1 MMHLLRHQ
9 SRITIERIGLV
20 RSHGQTAECRVSDFT
35 DEGFRLETEDFSVQV
50 GEVIHLTCAL
60 DAQKD
65 IECRV
70 AVTHVQRSAF
80 GAQIVKMSTA
90 DRARLCRFIED
101 VVTANIT
108 GTVVLPHESEPQRTP
123 RITAHPVSQL
133 VPILCLCGVI
143 LLVSAITPAI
153 KYTLQHSAV
162 NFLDLAASRVVI
174 GFLFLAGIT
183 VCFDLQ
189 GLRSLTSREI
199 GKLTLL
205 GMLGVGGYPIA
216 AWGLVYTSVTHFAM
230 IYSLL
235 PTFTALISI
244 ARGKDHAN
252 VGTVTGLLMS
262 WAGCLLAVL
271 ASPTASG
278 SGWGMGD
285 VLILLFTLM
294 MSCYLVVSPST
305 IKRVG
310 VWTANT
316 TMFGTASLVI
326 LSGEA
331 AQGTRPAD
339 DLSVI
344 VYGLLCFIGTA
355 TAGVFLLRSRALQ
368 SLSPA
373 VVGAYHNLIP
383 ICTIG
388 LAYVWLSEAVTV
400 YTWLG
405 ALAVVAGTELIRR
418 APCFSRQARHRH
430 VVNLPFPTSPGE
442 TSIQRDPAGLCD
454 LSPKVA

>member
-1 MMHLLRHQ
+1 MHSLRHQ
-9 SRITIERIGLV
+9 SRIAIERIGLV
-20 RSHGQTAECRVSDFT
+20 IAHGQTAECRVSDFT
-35 DEGFRLETEDFSVQV
+35 EDGFRLQTDDLSVLV
-50 GEVIHLTCAL
+50 GEVVHLTCAL
-60 DAQKD
+60 DAHED
-65 IECRV
+65 IECRI
-70 AVTHVQRSAF
+70 AVTHIHPWAF
-80 GAQIVKMSTA
+80 GAQIVEMST
-90 DRARLCRFIED
+90 DHRARLAQFIED
-101 VVTANIT
+101 VITVNIT
-108 GTVVLPHESEPQRTP
+108 GTVVAAHQPEHSTP
-123 RITAHPVSQL
+123 RITAHPVSHW
-133 VPILCLCGVI
+133 VPLLCLCGVI
-143 LLVSAITPAI
+143 VLVSAITPAI

-162 NFLDLAASRVVI
+162 DFLELAASRVAI

-183 VCFDLQ
+183 VWFDLP
-189 GLRSLTSREI
+189 GLRSLTPREV

-205 GMLGVGGYPIA
+205 GLLGVGGYPIA
-216 AWGLVYTSVTHFAM
+216 AWGLVYTSVTHFAI

-235 PTFTALISI
+235 PTFTTLISM
-244 ARGKDHAN
+244 ARGKDHA
-252 VGTVTGLLMS
+252 TIATMTGLFMS

-271 ASPTASG
+271 AGPSVSG
-278 SGWGMGD
+278 MGWGGGD

-294 MSCYLVVSPST
+294 MSCYLVWSPNT

-331 AQGTRPAD
+331 AQGTIPLR
-339 DLSVI
+339 DLSAM
-344 VYGLLCFIGTA
+344 GCWLLFFIGTA

-373 VVGAYHNLIP
+373 LVGAYHNLIP

-388 LAYVWLSEAVTV
+388 LAYLWLSEAVTV

-418 APCFSRQARHRH
+418 APSFGRQGRHRS
-430 VVNLPFPTSPGE
+430 VVDLTCPKSPGE
-442 TSIQRDPAGLCD
+442 AILERDPAGTPAL
-454 LSPKVA
+454 PARAA

>member
-1 MMHLLRHQ
+1 MHSLRHQ
-9 SRITIERIGLV
+9 SRIAIERIGLV
-20 RSHGQTAECRVSDFT
+20 IAHGQTAECRVSDFT
-35 DEGFRLETEDFSVQV
+35 EEGFRLQTDDLSVLV
-50 GEVIHLTCAL
+50 GEVVHLTCAL
-60 DAQKD
+60 NAHED

-70 AVTHVQRSAF
+70 AVTHIHPPAF
-80 GAQIVKMSTA
+80 GAQIVGMSPAHRT
-90 DRARLCRFIED
+90 RLSRFIED
-101 VVTANIT
+101 VITVNIT
-108 GTVVLPHESEPQRTP
+108 GTMVVAHEPEAHGTP
-123 RITAHPVSQL
+123 PITAHPVSQL
-133 VPILCLCGVI
+133 VPLLCLCGVI
-143 LLVSAITPAI
+143 VLVSAITPAI

-162 NFLDLAASRVVI
+162 DFLDLAASRVAI

-183 VCFDLQ
+183 VWFDLP
-189 GLRSLTSREI
+189 GLRSLTTREV

-205 GMLGVGGYPIA
+205 GLLGVGGYPIA
-216 AWGLVYTSVTHFAM
+216 AWGLVYTSVTHFAI

-235 PTFTALISI
+235 PTFTTLMSI

-252 VGTVTGLLMS
+252 VATVTGLLLS

-271 ASPTASG
+271 ASPTVSG
-278 SGWGMGD
+278 MGWGVGD

-294 MSCYLVVSPST
+294 MSCYLVVSPNT
-305 IKRVG
+305 IKQVG

-331 AQGTRPAD
+331 AHGTLPFR
-339 DLSVI
+339 DLSDM
-344 VYGLLCFIGTA
+344 VYGLLFFIDTA

-388 LAYVWLSEAVTV
+388 LAYVWLSEIVTV
-400 YTWLG
+400 YTCLG
-405 ALAVVAGTELIRR
+405 AIAVVAGTELIRR
-418 APCFSRQARHRH
+418 APSFGRQGRQPH
-430 VVNLPFPTSPGE
+430 VIELTFPTSSGE
-442 TSIQRDPAGLCD
+442 IIIEREPSGIPDLPAR
-454 LSPKVA
+454 VA

>member
-1 MMHLLRHQ
+1 MHSLRHQ
-9 SRITIERIGLV
+9 SRIAIERIGLLTE
-20 RSHGQTAECRVSDFT
+20 HGQTVECRVSDFT
-35 DEGFRLETEDFSVQV
+35 EEGFRVQTDDLSVMV
-50 GEVIHLTCAL
+50 GEIVHLICAL
-60 DAQKD
+60 DAQED
-65 IECRV
+65 IECRI
-70 AVTHVQRSAF
+70 AVTHVQPSVF
-80 GAQIVKMSTA
+80 GAQIVQMSSEH
-90 DRARLCRFIED
+90 RARLSRFIED
-101 VVTANIT
+101 VITVNIN
-108 GTVVLPHESEPQRTP
+108 GTVTVAHEPEHRTP

-133 VPILCLCGVI
+133 LPLLCLCGVI
-143 LLVSAITPAI
+143 VLVSAITPAI
-153 KYTLQHSAV
+153 KYTLQHSAI
-162 NFLDLAASRVVI
+162 NFLELAASRIAI
-174 GFLFLAGIT
+174 GFLLLAGIT
-183 VCFDLQ
+183 VWFDLQ
-189 GLRSLTSREI
+189 GLRSLTARDV

-205 GMLGVGGYPIA
+205 GLLGVGGYPIA

-235 PTFTALISI
+235 PTFTTLMSI

-252 VGTVTGLLMS
+252 VATVTGLLIS
-262 WAGCLLAVL
+262 WAGCVLAVT
-271 ASPTASG
+271 AGPTIPG
-278 SGWGMGD
+278 MGWGAGD
-285 VLILLFTLM
+285 ILILLFTLM

-326 LSGEA
+326 LSGEV
-331 AQGTRPAD
+331 AQGAIPLS
-339 DLSVI
+339 DLSALVC
-344 VYGLLCFIGTA
+344 GLLLFIGTA

-388 LAYVWLSEAVTV
+388 LAYLWLSEAVTV

-418 APCFSRQARHRH
+418 APCFGRPGRDRH
-430 VVNLPFPTSPGE
+430 VVELTFPRSSGE
-442 TSIQRDPAGLCD
+442 VIMERDPTGIPELPARL
-454 LSPKVA
+454 A

>member
-1 MMHLLRHQ
+1 MHSLRHQ
-9 SRITIERIGLV
+9 SRIAIERLGLV
-20 RSHGQTAECRVSDFT
+20 SGHGHTTECRVLDFT
-35 DEGFRLETEDFSVQV
+35 EEGFRLQTDALSVLV
-50 GEVIHLTCAL
+50 GDVVHLTCAL
-60 DAQKD
+60 GAHDN

-70 AVTHVQRSAF
+70 VVTHLHPSGV
-80 GAQIVKMSTA
+80 GTQIVDMSTEH
-90 DRARLCRFIED
+90 RARLSQFIED
-101 VVTANIT
+101 VITVNIT
-108 GTVVLPHESEPQRTP
+108 DTVVVDHEPQHRTP
-123 RITAHPVSQL
+123 RITSHPVSHL
-133 VPILCLCGVI
+133 VPLLCLCGVI
-143 LLVSAITPAI
+143 VLVSAITPAI

-162 NFLDLAASRVVI
+162 DFLELATSRVAI

-183 VCFDLQ
+183 VWFDLP
-189 GLRSLTSREI
+189 GLRSLTPREV

-205 GMLGVGGYPIA
+205 GLLGVGGYPIA
-216 AWGLVYTSVTHFAM
+216 AWGLVYTSVTHFAI

-235 PTFTALISI
+235 PTFTTMLSI
-244 ARGKDHAN
+244 ARGRDHAT
-252 VGTVTGLLMS
+252 VASVTGLLLS

-271 ASPTASG
+271 ASPTVSG
-278 SGWGMGD
+278 KGWGVGD

-294 MSCYLVVSPST
+294 MSCYLVVSPNT

-316 TMFGTASLVI
+316 MMFGTASLVL

-331 AQGTRPAD
+331 AQGTLFLHDLPAM
-339 DLSVI
+339 
-344 VYGLLCFIGTA
+344 VYGLLFFIGTA

-388 LAYVWLSEAVTV
+388 LAYMWLSEAVTV
-400 YTWLG
+400 STCLG

-418 APCFSRQARHRH
+418 APCFGRQGRHPSG
-430 VVNLPFPTSPGE
+430 VGLTCPPSSSE
-442 TSIQRDPAGLCD
+442 TMFKGDPAGLPD
-454 LSPKVA
+454 LPARVA